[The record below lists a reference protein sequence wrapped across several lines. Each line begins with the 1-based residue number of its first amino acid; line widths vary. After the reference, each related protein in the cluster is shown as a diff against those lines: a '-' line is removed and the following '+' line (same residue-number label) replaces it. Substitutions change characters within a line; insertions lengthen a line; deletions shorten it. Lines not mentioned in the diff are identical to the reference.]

1 MPALLSPFPRKV
13 QKSGR
18 PGPPGR
24 WALGG
29 PHSWA
34 QVVPQGRSGASLLG
48 ICVPRHGYLR
58 MGVWPPLLPT
68 RSLSCVEEGGG
79 HSRSEPQTPGSSV
92 AQAPHVSGAGGGP
105 GSEGAAGARGFP
117 VVLSR
122 PCKRVQVGV
131 SPVSRCSLSCSRN
144 PAFRGLRRGTLSAA
158 CLPAPSAHCAPWSRH
173 RFCCA
178 PGPARRSRS
187 PGPRGSAV
195 CDRPAWT
202 SPCDPACPRPC
213 HLSRGRLPAV
223 QIWGRAPKRQRSPS
237 SLPTQPLWASA
248 VDATGQ
254 TQALTPGR
262 WFTLPVP

>member
-1 MPALLSPFPRKV
+1 MGPRRTPLLGTGGTTGSLWG
-13 QKSGR
+13 Q
-18 PGPPGR
+18 PPGDLCPPT
-24 WALGG
+24 W
-29 PHSWA
+29 
-34 QVVPQGRSGASLLG
+34 LLTDG
-48 ICVPRHGYLR
+48 SVAA
-58 MGVWPPLLPT
+58 PPPT

-131 SPVSRCSLSCSRN
+131 SLVSRCSLSSSRN

-202 SPCDPACPRPC
+202 SPCDPACPRRC

-223 QIWGRAPKRQRSPS
+223 QIWGRVPKRQRSPS
-237 SLPTQPLWASA
+237 RLPSQPLWASA

>member
-1 MPALLSPFPRKV
+1 MAPYGWECGRPSCPPALCPAWRRGVVTAAQSRTHRGAPWPRPLMSRGQAGAQALRGQLALGAFP
-13 QKSGR
+13 SFS
-18 PGPPGR
+18 PGPANGCR
-24 WALGG
+24 WA
-29 PHSWA
+29 
-34 QVVPQGRSGASLLG
+34 VSL
-48 ICVPRHGYLR
+48 
-58 MGVWPPLLPT
+58 
-68 RSLSCVEEGGG
+68 
-79 HSRSEPQTPGSSV
+79 
-92 AQAPHVSGAGGGP
+92 
-105 GSEGAAGARGFP
+105 
-117 VVLSR
+117 
-122 PCKRVQVGV
+122 
-131 SPVSRCSLSCSRN
+131 VSRCSLSSSRN

-178 PGPARRSRS
+178 PGPACRSRS

-202 SPCDPACPRPC
+202 SPCDPACPRWC

-237 SLPTQPLWASA
+237 RLPTQPLWASA